1 MDVIVLKSFKGRC
14 SKGCGDLLF
23 EYGEIRRCGNDVS
36 VGMSGVDD
44 YGCDEDLGELWEFW

>member
-1 MDVIVLKSFKGRC
+1 MGI
-14 SKGCGDLLF
+14 LLV

-44 YGCDEDLGELWEFW
+44 CGYDEDLGNLRGFGDELVIF